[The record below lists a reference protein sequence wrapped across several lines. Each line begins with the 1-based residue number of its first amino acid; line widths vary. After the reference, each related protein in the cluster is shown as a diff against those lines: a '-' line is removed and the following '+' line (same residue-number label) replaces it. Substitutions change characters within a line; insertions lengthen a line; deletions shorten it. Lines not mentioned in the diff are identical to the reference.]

1 MGAGMLKL
9 SPGDRDT
16 ENTEKR
22 GGKQMGKYFE
32 ELNTQYSGKK
42 LNNDYEK
49 IGNKLLAKYGLAL
62 EYGDHQIM
70 VHVVSRPVFSEEEC
84 KAMKL
89 DEITVRLGK
98 DADRFT
104 SEMRT
109 CKYEAYACIMW
120 IDPEEELI
128 DNVHLEHY
136 VMTSFENIRN
146 KAEMTDAEYD
156 QAVVIVKELL
166 DAITE

>member
-1 MGAGMLKL
+1 
-9 SPGDRDT
+9 
-16 ENTEKR
+16 
-22 GGKQMGKYFE
+22 MGKYFE

-156 QAVVIVKELL
+156 RAVVIVKELL
-166 DAITE
+166 DGIPE